1 MLGCTENRGQNAL
14 AAESSIFQRAGR
26 KNGFP
31 HHRLLRSARLNA
43 WSPRAFLQYLHVGA
57 RSDNGLLPASCAY
70 ALNISGAS
78 ATHGLRS
85 NIRAVWISSE
95 TVITTSRLARKR
107 GVHSVT
113 LKILSYLSSD
123 LRPLASECAWFTRL
137 RPLQTEGAHARRSR
151 EASGAC

>member
-1 MLGCTENRGQNAL
+1 MLGCTENRGRTPSRLNPA
-14 AAESSIFQRAGR
+14 SS
-26 KNGFP
+26 
-31 HHRLLRSARLNA
+31 SARAEEWFSTSQAAQIRETHA
-43 WSPRAFLQYLHVGA
+43 WSPGAFLQYLHVGA
-57 RSDNGLLPASCAY
+57 RSDNGLLPGSCAY